1 MKTNNTTKTTTIN
14 KTTTDEEAVVAEAT
28 VEADRRTRVK
38 EGINSM
44 MKVVEEGEAEEEV
57 EEDEAVINSTK
68 AEVINSFKNK
78 TPTTLSTSKSR
89 SLRAMLVIKESKA
102 LTNRTLP

>member
-1 MKTNNTTKTTTIN
+1 MKTTTIN

-28 VEADRRTRVK
+28 VEVARRTRVK

-78 TPTTLSTSKSR
+78 TPTTLSTLKSR
-89 SLRAMLVIKESKA
+89 SLRAMLAIKESRA
-102 LTNRTLP
+102 LTNKTLP

>member
-28 VEADRRTRVK
+28 VEVARMTRVK

-44 MKVVEEGEAEEEV
+44 MKAVEAEEVEEEV
-57 EEDEAVINSTK
+57 EVDVAVINKTK
-68 AEVINSFKNK
+68 EVVINSFKNK
-78 TPTTLSTSKSR
+78 TPTTLSMSKSR
-89 SLRAMLVIKESKA
+89 SLRAMLAIKVSRA
-102 LTNRTLP
+102 LTNKTPL